1 MSSATEQKKTLADFV
16 FENKEKETQM
26 CIEMYKQRKEC
37 FEKHRIWIY
46 EASKVKGKGSRLRKM
61 FYSFL
66 NYGANKI
73 FNTDDDDYEY
83 CNKFGR
89 GNWSKNIIS
98 SFTKEQQDIIVKEI
112 AKEYGAFDY

>member
-1 MSSATEQKKTLADFV
+1 MSEAIKNIMSIMSNVA
-16 FENKEKETQM
+16 EKERQM
-26 CIEMYKQRKEC
+26 CIEMNKQRKEC

-61 FYSFL
+61 FYSFI

-73 FNTDDDDYEY
+73 FNTNDDDYEY
-83 CNKFGR
+83 CKKFGR
-89 GNWSKNIIS
+89 GNWSENIIS